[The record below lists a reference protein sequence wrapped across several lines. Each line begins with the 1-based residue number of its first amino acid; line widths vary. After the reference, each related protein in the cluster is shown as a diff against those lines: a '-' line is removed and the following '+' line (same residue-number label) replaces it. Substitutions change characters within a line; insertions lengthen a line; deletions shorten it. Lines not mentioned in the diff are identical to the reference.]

1 MRILAAIVVAVAALV
16 LLLPASAG
24 ADPGPL
30 WKSFPLGR
38 QPLIDRQSGQA
49 PAGPPAAAA
58 SRDGAAAPR
67 TAPAQARP
75 GDSSVADTLVLVV
88 SAVLGVSLLLA
99 MIAVLASPRL
109 INRRTS

>member
-1 MRILAAIVVAVAALV
+1 MRLPAAIAVAVAALA

-38 QPLIDRQSGQA
+38 QPLIDQSGQA
-49 PAGPPAAAA
+49 PAARPPAAT
-58 SRDGAAAPR
+58 SRDSAAVPR
-67 TAPAQARP
+67 TAPAQSRP